1 MPRPIENFDKE
12 AVQVVCGKHHTLIL
26 TSSGLVYGCG
36 SNVAGQLGVPT
47 DHPSSISPI
56 LVEDISHIPMKSIA
70 AGTFSASIAKE
81 TGSLY
86 LWGTGTFGEFK
97 TPHRVRKIEQRAL

>member
-12 AVQVVCGKHHTLIL
+12 AVQVTCGKHHTLIL
-26 TSSGLVYGCG
+26 TSSGLVYGFG
-36 SNVAGQLGVPT
+36 SNVTGQLGVPT
-47 DHPSSISPI
+47 DHPSTISPI
-56 LVEDISHIPMKSIA
+56 LVEDISHIPMSSIA

-86 LWGTGTFGEFK
+86 LWGTGTFGEF
-97 TPHRVRKIEQRAL
+97 

>member
-1 MPRPIENFDKE
+1 M
-12 AVQVVCGKHHTLIL
+12 
-26 TSSGLVYGCG
+26 
-36 SNVAGQLGVPT
+36 
-47 DHPSSISPI
+47 
-56 LVEDISHIPMKSIA
+56 VEDISHIPMKTIS

-97 TPHRVRKIEQRAL
+97 TPHRVRKIDKRVLQVDIGDCFGIALTEENRIYTWGLNENG